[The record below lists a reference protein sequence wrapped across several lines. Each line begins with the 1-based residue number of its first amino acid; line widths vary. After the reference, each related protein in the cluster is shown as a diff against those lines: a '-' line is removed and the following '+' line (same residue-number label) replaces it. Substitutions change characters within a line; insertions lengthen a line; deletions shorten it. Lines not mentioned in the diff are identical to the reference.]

1 MRRPLDVAVIG
12 CGTAGAASALFLAR
26 AGHRVVVFEAV
37 ADPGPVGAGI
47 MIQPTGMRVLARLG
61 LLERVV
67 ARGSRV
73 ERLHCVTAA
82 RRTVIDL
89 EYADLHPRAFG
100 LGLHR
105 GVLFDELFS
114 TCRDEPGVELHCGH
128 PIEDL
133 RAVGNRRVLIEKDG
147 DEHGP
152 FDLVVVAD
160 GARSELRDDAP
171 LTHRE
176 ARYPWGALWFIA
188 DDPEEDFAGTL
199 FQVVR
204 STTEML
210 GLLPSGLGPRGE
222 TPKVS
227 MFWSLHVDA
236 VDAWRR
242 KGLGPWKDH
251 LRALEPR
258 VAPVLE
264 QIDSVD
270 EVLFATYWDIVL
282 SPWNTDAVVFVGDA
296 AHATSPQLGQGA
308 NLALVDAMYL
318 ARALSSDAP
327 TLPEALDAYSRS
339 REAHLGYYQ
348 WATRFLTP
356 FFQSDQ
362 GLLAIPR
369 DLFMGLACKLPY
381 VRTRMIRTMCGLER
395 GVLLPDP
402 LPLPDLFARDQGAA
416 ADLGVDRSA
425 P

>member
-1 MRRPLDVAVIG
+1 MEPLRVAVIG
-12 CGTAGAASALFLAR
+12 CGTAGAAAALFLAR
-26 AGHRVVVFEAV
+26 GGHRVEVFEAV
-37 ADPGPVGAGI
+37 RDPGAVGAGI

-61 LLERVV
+61 LLERVL

-73 ERLHCVTAA
+73 ERLRCVTD
-82 RRTVIDL
+82 RGREVIDL
-89 EYADLHPRAFG
+89 AYGDLHPRAFG

-105 GVLFDELFS
+105 GVLFEELFHA
-114 TCRDEPGVELHCGH
+114 CRAEPGVAVHTGC

-133 RAVGNRRVLIEKDG
+133 RADGPRRFLVEKSG
-147 DEHGP
+147 AERGP

-160 GARSELRDDAP
+160 GARSQLRDDAP

-188 DDPEEDFAGTL
+188 DDPTGVFGGTL

-210 GLLPSGLGPRGE
+210 GLLPSGLGPRGK

-227 MFWSLHVDA
+227 LFWSLHVDA
-236 VDAWRR
+236 VEAWRDA
-242 KGLGPWKDH
+242 GLAPWKAR
-251 LRALEPR
+251 LTALEPR
-258 VAPVLE
+258 CGPVLD
-264 QIDSVD
+264 QIRSVD
-270 EVLFATYWDIVL
+270 DVLFATYWDVVL
-282 SPWNTDAVVFVGDA
+282 YPWNTGSVVFVGDA

-308 NLALVDAMYL
+308 NLALVDAL
-318 ARALSSDAP
+318 ALAGALSSGAP
-327 TLPEALDAYSRS
+327 TVSEALERYSHARA
-339 REAHLGYYQ
+339 AHLGYYQ

-356 FFQSDQ
+356 FFQSSTTS
-362 GLLAIPR
+362 LAIPR

-395 GVLLPDP
+395 GILFPDP
-402 LPLPDLFARDQGAA
+402 LPLPDLFASADDGAG
-416 ADLGVDRSA
+416 DGVYRSA